1 MRCGVAVIQI
11 ADALVY
17 LTLIRGAVG
26 QPGQILEKTMTKPL
40 ESLSQRLVRWNR
52 NRRLKRST
60 AFLDNHM
67 RADVGL
73 PLLPKRRSSSSL
85 LFPYI
90 DI

>member
-11 ADALVY
+11 VVALVY
-17 LTLIRGAVG
+17 LTLTRGAVG
-26 QPGQILEKTMTKPL
+26 QPGHIREKTMTKQL
-40 ESLSQRLVRWNR
+40 ERLSQRLARWNR

-60 AFLDNHM
+60 ALLDNHM

-85 LFPYI
+85 LFPYL